1 MDFTLAAILLFAGG
15 ALAVNGAKNFYDYL
29 TKDFDYL
36 IYGIRE
42 DDDYFIADAIIDSK
56 ETEIVR
62 SKPYDDKNI
71 ITKSEFEQE
80 AHAHCE
86 MLVEDLHR
94 SRGQH
99 IKWLKIVG
107 FAVSIMVIWIAS
119 ALLVAN
125 ILL

>member
-1 MDFTLAAILLFAGG
+1 MDTTLAVILLFAGG
-15 ALAVNGAKNFYDYL
+15 ALAVNGARDFYDYL
-29 TKDFDYL
+29 TRDFDYL

-42 DDDYFIADAIIDSK
+42 DDDYFYADAIVDSK
-56 ETEIVR
+56 ETEIIR
-62 SKPYDDKNI
+62 SKPYDEKNI

-86 MLVEDLHR
+86 MLVDDMYR
-94 SRGQH
+94 SRGQQ

-107 FAVSIMVIWIAS
+107 FAILIMTVWIVS
-119 ALLVAN
+119 ALIIAN